1 MNNPEKGHLIE
12 MYVKT
17 KLTELG
23 YEMFYPVYAGS
34 IVDLILKKGSNLYKV
49 QIK

>member
-1 MNNPEKGHLIE
+1 MIFELQGFANMNNPEKGHLIE

-23 YEMFYPVYAGS
+23 YDIFTPLS
-34 IVDLILKKGSNLYKV
+34 FQD
-49 QIK
+49 Q